1 MELPHGTS
9 LEIPGTAVPPGAAS
23 AAQPTWR
30 VAAAATPPRSPGPK
44 KQPGK
49 CEKNREKLGKNW
61 GKIGKHGMNNG
72 IKMLK
77 LGGSDDNSV
86 RLCIQS
92 SSSGG
97 KRGTLST
104 IMGEFRWFSVGN
116 CNDNGDK

>member
-1 MELPHGTS
+1 MELPHGTFP
-9 LEIPGTAVPPGAAS
+9 EIPGTAVPPGAAS

-30 VAAAATPPRSPGPK
+30 VAAAATPPRAPGPK
-44 KQPGK
+44 KK
-49 CEKNREKLGKNW
+49 TRKIGKNW

-72 IKMLK
+72 IKMLQ

-86 RLCIQS
+86 FLCIQS

-97 KRGTLST
+97 KKGTLST
-104 IMGEFRWFSVGN
+104 IMGEFRSFSMGN

>member
-1 MELPHGTS
+1 MELSQKSQALQFLQVQLLQLSRLGALP
-9 LEIPGTAVPPGAAS
+9 LQRLLPGRLA
-23 AAQPTWR
+23 
-30 VAAAATPPRSPGPK
+30 PK
-44 KQPGK
+44 KK
-49 CEKNREKLGKNW
+49 TRKIGKNW

-86 RLCIQS
+86 FLCIQS

-97 KRGTLST
+97 KKGTLST
-104 IMGEFRWFSVGN
+104 IMGEFRSFSMGN